1 MANSRDDMARRNVLI
16 GSAAA
21 LATVLIWAGWV
32 VATRHAA
39 QTLPIGAVGL
49 LRYGV
54 PVLALAPI
62 WLRTGLLPRGVSP
75 WLLFVMV
82 AGSGAPFFVLV
93 ANGMRFAPAAE
104 VGPLLPGAMPL
115 FVAVM
120 SYVLDRE
127 RPSILRKTGF
137 LLIAAGIA
145 TIVGYEA
152 TLGSASAGPGHFL
165 VLTGALSWAA
175 YTIAFRRSGLTA
187 FEGAA
192 LVAVWSTIMMLP
204 FGALPLIEALQAGRG
219 GEIATQA
226 LVQGALSGIVAV
238 VLFGVSILRL
248 GASRAAAFA
257 ALIPAL
263 AALLAIPALGEIPAG
278 AAIIGIVAT
287 SVGVALAS
295 GAFER
300 ARPHG

>member
-1 MANSRDDMARRNVLI
+1 MPDSRDKARQNVLI

-39 QTLPIGAVGL
+39 QTLPVAAVGL
-49 LRYGV
+49 LRYGI
-54 PVLALAPI
+54 PALALAPI
-62 WLRTGLLPRGVSP
+62 WLRTGLLPRGVSR

-82 AGSGAPFFVLV
+82 AGSGAPFFLLT

-104 VGPLLPGAMPL
+104 VGPLLPGTMPL

-120 SYVLDRE
+120 SYFIDRE
-127 RPSILRKTGF
+127 RPSILRKLGF
-137 LLIAAGIA
+137 VLIAAGIA
-145 TIVGYEA
+145 AIVGFEMVSG
-152 TLGSASAGPGHFL
+152 TASAGPGHML
-165 VLTGALSWAA
+165 VLTGALFWAA
-175 YTIAFRRSGLTA
+175 YTIAFRRSGLNA

-192 LVAVWSTIMMLP
+192 LIAVWSTLAILP
-204 FGALPLIEALQAGRG
+204 FGALPLIEALQSGRG
-219 GEIATQA
+219 GEIAAQA
-226 LVQGALSGIVAV
+226 LVQGVLSGIVAV

-263 AALLAIPALGEIPAG
+263 VALLAIPALGEIPAG
-278 AAIIGIVAT
+278 AAVIGILGT
-287 SVGVALAS
+287 SIGVALAS

-300 ARPHG
+300 STRQPG

>member
-1 MANSRDDMARRNVLI
+1 
-16 GSAAA
+16 
-21 LATVLIWAGWV
+21 
-32 VATRHAA
+32 
-39 QTLPIGAVGL
+39 
-49 LRYGV
+49 
-54 PVLALAPI
+54 
-62 WLRTGLLPRGVSP
+62 
-75 WLLFVMV
+75 LFVMV

-104 VGPLLPGAMPL
+104 VGPLLPGTMPL

-120 SYVLDRE
+120 AYMLDGE
-127 RPSILRKTGF
+127 RPSLLRRIGF
-137 LLIAAGIA
+137 ALIAIGIA
-145 TIVGYEA
+145 AIVGFEMFSGTA
-152 TLGSASAGPGHFL
+152 FAGPGHML
-165 VLTGALSWAA
+165 VLTGALFWAA

-192 LVAVWSTIMMLP
+192 IIAAWSTIMMLP
-204 FGALPLIEALQAGRG
+204 FGTLPLIEALQAGRG

-300 ARPHG
+300 TPPPHG